1 MTTPVAVD
9 EFVQLTA
16 RYWESNG
23 LSHAG
28 GAILGLLMVCEP
40 AAQTQAQI
48 ASALQISAGTV
59 STQLGLLLRIGLV
72 ERVRTPGDRR
82 GRYQLPPNVWTRI
95 FASETERIAGLRAL
109 AQAGLMALPASRQD
123 RITSLDAMVR
133 FWEIEW
139 PQLEQRFEDFVR
151 RDEQ

>member
-1 MTTPVAVD
+1 MDAH
-9 EFVQLTA
+9 L
-16 RYWESNG
+16 
-23 LSHAG
+23 
-28 GAILGLLMVCEP
+28 
-40 AAQTQAQI
+40 
-48 ASALQISAGTV
+48 
-59 STQLGLLLRIGLV
+59 
-72 ERVRTPGDRR
+72 
-82 GRYQLPPNVWTRI
+82 
-95 FASETERIAGLRAL
+95 RIAGLRAL